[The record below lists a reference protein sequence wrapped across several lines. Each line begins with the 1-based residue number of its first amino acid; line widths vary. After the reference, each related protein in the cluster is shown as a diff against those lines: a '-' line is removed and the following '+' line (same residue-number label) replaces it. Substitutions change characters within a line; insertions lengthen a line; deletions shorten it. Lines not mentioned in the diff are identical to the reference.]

1 MPLDHAT
8 LASQAVCPLGDN
20 LSTRGSFEDRGD
32 EIAPDD
38 FRRDR
43 RSAVA
48 GNPRLTAVPDMVE
61 GEPDTEAGSTGLEL
75 IAKVDAVM
83 EALERRG
90 EIGAADLAIVIDE
103 PLSSTYRML
112 QSLTAIGWVDR
123 GPRRGSYRLGLRLM
137 TIGGLIEDGIDI
149 RESAFPYLRSLR
161 DDVGATSF
169 LCLRRDAR
177 AVCVER
183 LEGQS
188 VSSLAMQLGGSLPLH
203 AGAAPRALLAFLPT
217 SEQRAV
223 LRLNHRLPGDP
234 PQPDQTDLEKDI
246 ALVKRRGY
254 AVSDGDVTAGVAAL
268 GAPVFNHRHE
278 LVAAISI
285 SGLRGQIL
293 GAERRRNVRLI
304 VAAARAVSVAL
315 GDEASA

>member
-1 MPLDHAT
+1 MII
-8 LASQAVCPLGDN
+8 C
-20 LSTRGSFEDRGD
+20 D
-32 EIAPDD
+32 EILQDGGGDIATDD
-38 FRRDR
+38 VRRDR

-48 GNPRLTAVPDMVE
+48 GNSRLTVLPDMVE
-61 GEPDTEAGSTGLEL
+61 GESDTESGSIGLDL

-83 EALERRG
+83 TALERRG
-90 EIGAADLAIVIDE
+90 EISAADLAVVIGE

-112 QSLTAIGWVDR
+112 QSLNAIGWVDR

-137 TIGGLIEDGIDI
+137 TIGGLIEDSIDI

-161 DDVGATSF
+161 DDLGATSF
-169 LCLRRDAR
+169 LCLRREAR

-188 VSSLAMQLGGSLPLH
+188 VRSLAMQLGGSLPLY
-203 AGAAPRALLAFLPT
+203 AGAAPRVLLAFLPA

-234 PQPDQTDLEKDI
+234 PQPGQADLEKDI
-246 ALVKRRGY
+246 ALIKKRGY
-254 AVSDGDVTAGVAAL
+254 AVSDGDVTPGVAAL

-285 SGLRGQIL
+285 SGLRLQIV
-293 GAERRRNVRLI
+293 GAQRRRNVQLI
-304 VAAARAVSVAL
+304 AAAARAVSAAL
-315 GDEASA
+315 GDEEVRDEQ

>member
-1 MPLDHAT
+1 VR
-8 LASQAVCPLGDN
+8 SI
-20 LSTRGSFEDRGD
+20 SS
-32 EIAPDD
+32 DD

-48 GNPRLTAVPDMVE
+48 GNPRLTVVPDMVD
-61 GEPDTEAGSTGLEL
+61 GEPDNEAGSTGLEL

-83 EALERRG
+83 TALERRG
-90 EIGAADLAIVIDE
+90 EISAADLALVIDE

-112 QSLTAIGWVDR
+112 QSLTAIRWVDR

-149 RESAFPYLRSLR
+149 RESALAYLRSLR

-188 VSSLAMQLGGSLPLH
+188 VRSLAMQLGGSLPLY
-203 AGAAPRALLAFLPT
+203 AGAAPRALLAFLPA

-223 LRLNHRLPGDP
+223 LRLSHRLPGDP
-234 PQPDQTDLEKDI
+234 PQPDHADLEKDL
-246 ALVKRRGY
+246 ALVRKRGY
-254 AVSDGDVTAGVAAL
+254 AVSDGDVTPGVAAL

-285 SGLRGQIL
+285 SGLRVQIL
-293 GAERRRNVRLI
+293 GGQRRRNVRLI
-304 VAAARAVSVAL
+304 ADAARAVSVAL
-315 GDEASA
+315 GDEAGA